1 MAYNTKMFP
10 NRFDGDIEAAFAA
23 AEEARIKA
31 DKLSKTSS
39 GTGTNRP
46 TSRRNRTRISRTST
60 KEPETITTTKEETNN
75 DESQEAKKELSPE
88 EIERRRKKNAKKR
101 AKQKAKKAAQKQQ
114 EAEENADEEG
124 T

>member
-1 MAYNTKMFP
+1 MAYNIKMFP

-46 TSRRNRTRISRTST
+46 TSRRNRTRISKTSM
-60 KEPETITTTKEETNN
+60 KEPETTTKEETNN

-114 EAEENADEEG
+114 AAEENADEEG